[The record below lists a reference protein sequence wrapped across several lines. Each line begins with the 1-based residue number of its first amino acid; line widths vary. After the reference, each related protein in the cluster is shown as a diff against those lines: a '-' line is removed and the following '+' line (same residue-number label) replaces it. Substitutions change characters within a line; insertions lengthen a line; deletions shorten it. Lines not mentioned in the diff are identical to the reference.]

1 MTIARKENSVYI
13 YNPILN
19 IMSKFKVGQR
29 VYLFNSLS
37 LQVESDEIFA
47 IIEQPEAVDGKEF
60 DQNKDIASQLEAG
73 VLQVVNKYQLGHHH
87 GVLDESVMFAS
98 EEELR
103 KYFRDFFAE

>member
-37 LQVESDEIFA
+37 LQIESDEIFA
-47 IIEQPEAVDGKEF
+47 IIEQPEAVEGKEF
-60 DQNKDIASQLEAG
+60 DQNKDISSQLEAG
-73 VLQVVNKYQLGHHH
+73 VLQLGHHH
-87 GVLDESVMFAS
+87 GVLEEGVMFAS
-98 EEELR
+98 EEELK

>member
-1 MTIARKENSVYI
+1 
-13 YNPILN
+13 
-19 IMSKFKVGQR
+19 MSKFKVGQR

-37 LQVESDEIFA
+37 LQIESDEIFA

-60 DQNKDIASQLEAG
+60 DQNKDISSQLEAG

-87 GVLDESVMFAS
+87 GVLEEGVMFAS